1 MTNLGANMDAEYLN
15 LFLEPIK
22 RCKTYKPKLGTN
34 NSDGVDLNSFKNIYG
49 SDPFYYW
56 IGLDS
61 DLMYAAHK
69 AAGGMTSIY
78 RQIGVGCERLFRQI
92 LIDKA
97 DYEDPAF
104 STWSYVTKTSAGKN
118 KTLSLDGRLEFSEI
132 RNIELRDR
140 LSFWVNEY
148 CKMLDV
154 QKPNNGIV
162 FEVRQGYKSKDSKR
176 QNGDID
182 NASVAWSKGYL
193 PVFAIFS
200 SQIDGVLVTRYQNS
214 SCGILIGAPDNSPY
228 YSLFAFCNQVL
239 GYDLAGFFQ
248 RNSDIIRFEV
258 NLVLQGLLSP

>member
-1 MTNLGANMDAEYLN
+1 METEYLN

-22 RCKTYKPKLGTN
+22 KSKTYKPKLGTN
-34 NSDGVDLNSFKNIYG
+34 NKNGVDLDSFKTLYG
-49 SDPFYYW
+49 NDLFYSW

-92 LIDKA
+92 IIDVTG
-97 DYEDPAF
+97 YEDPIF
-104 STWSYVTKTSAGKN
+104 STWSYVTKTSDGKN

-132 RNIELRDR
+132 RNEELKSR
-140 LSFWVNEY
+140 LDCWVDSY
-148 CKMLDV
+148 CKTLDV
-154 QKPNNGIV
+154 QKPNNGVV

-200 SQIDGVLVTRYQNS
+200 SQIDHDIVTRYKNS
-214 SCGILIGAPDNSPY
+214 RCGMLIGSPNNSPEI
-228 YSLFAFCNQVL
+228 SLFAFFEQVL
-239 GYDLAGFFQ
+239 DYDIAGFFR
-248 RNSDIIRFEV
+248 RNSSTIRFEV
-258 NLVLQGLLSP
+258 NSVLEGLLSP